1 MNSQRISLT
10 CAPGGENHRGNQLIG
25 VPPTKG
31 SGLKYGDLVI
41 LSNDLKKKYGEKVEL
56 HDLNK
61 LGNINTNLFKNL
73 PEEHK
78 ANVLIIR
85 DYAKGKTESIFKECM
100 SDEWD
105 SKYLDPNKYRT
116 EIIDGKKVRKRGK
129 VLNKHARKNICYVK
143 KLDQEPNYLEG
154 KGRIVDLEKKE
165 VLNNVVDNLIDEL
178 NTILENNG
186 STSRVVINVVEGNHY
201 YDLNKTG
208 IGFHGDTER
217 VVVICLTIGGG
228 GNYPM
233 RWSWFINGKPSGD
246 PIDIRLNDGDLYI
259 MSEKAVGADWKKR
272 IIYTLRHAAGAEK
285 YRTMKKW
292 KAKSNSNNS
301 INSNNNAS
309 KSTNSVDN
317 DKLVVAT
324 VVMDNGLEVKVG
336 LIVKKDFSINRKFK
350 FEELGEKLCNFE
362 SHDVKSNGKV
372 VKSGVYYLK

>member
-1 MNSQRISLT
+1 M
-10 CAPGGENHRGNQLIG
+10 
-25 VPPTKG
+25 
-31 SGLKYGDLVI
+31 
-41 LSNDLKKKYGEKVEL
+41 
-56 HDLNK
+56 
-61 LGNINTNLFKNL
+61 
-73 PEEHK
+73 
-78 ANVLIIR
+78 
-85 DYAKGKTESIFKECM
+85 
-100 SDEWD
+100 
-105 SKYLDPNKYRT
+105 
-116 EIIDGKKVRKRGK
+116 
-129 VLNKHARKNICYVK
+129 
-143 KLDQEPNYLEG
+143 
-154 KGRIVDLEKKE
+154 
-165 VLNNVVDNLIDEL
+165 NNVVDNLIDEL

-233 RWSWFINGKPSGD
+233 RWSWFVNGKPSGD
-246 PIDIRLNDGDLYI
+246 PIDIMLNDGDLYI

-285 YRTMKKW
+285 YRSMKKW
-292 KAKSNSNNS
+292 KAKSNSNTS

-336 LIVKKDFSINRKFK
+336 LIVKKNFSINRKFK

-362 SHDVKSNGKV
+362 SHDIKSNGKV